1 MKTRTRRPF
10 PSGLLLWGPVVA
22 WMAAIF
28 FVSGQS
34 QPQVPAD
41 LVNTTGHVIAYA
53 VLGLLVVRALAGRLP
68 ARITGRM
75 ASLAVAISVAYGI
88 SDEVHQMF
96 VPGRTPDVMDVVA
109 DGAGA
114 LLATGACWAWGI
126 LSRPGVQIPKP
137 GSH

>member
-1 MKTRTRRPF
+1 
-10 PSGLLLWGPVVA
+10 
-22 WMAAIF
+22 MAAIV

-53 VLGLLVVRALAGRLP
+53 VLGLLVVRALAGGLP
-68 ARITGRM
+68 ARVTGRV
-75 ASLAVAISVAYGI
+75 ASLAMAISVAYGI

-109 DGAGA
+109 DAAGA
-114 LLATGACWAWGI
+114 LLATCACWAWGI
-126 LSRPGVQIPKP
+126 LSGPGIQIPKP
-137 GSH
+137 GSR